1 MFIGSALL
9 WSKINPEYFEIAGS
23 YNEVICIGC
32 VVVFTLAIAVLL
44 VVDVILIFTIPI
56 CCKFGDKPSH
66 TGAAFVCFC
75 VLLLAIGFILIVSEP
90 VWFAKNMNIVTNYEE
105 SSKLTFKKQMHNVT
119 IQLIWDKYQAKFK
132 CCGYRGYKDY
142 EGLFL
147 NFSVP
152 VSCCNTTTLPS
163 PFDCVIAVKNVTERE
178 TNSSNI
184 YTDGCP
190 AKIVHLL
197 NLDSSTVRN
206 ISIASAVFSGF
217 FFLAA
222 IVMILLTFCLTAR
235 NKEDATAIGTGLLAG
250 VACVGIFC
258 AALAKANH

>member
-1 MFIGSALL
+1 MFVGSALL
-9 WSKINPEYFEIAGS
+9 WSKISPEFFEIARS
-23 YNEVICIGC
+23 YDDVVCIGC
-32 VVVFTLAIAVLL
+32 VGVFTLAVAVLL
-44 VVDVILIFTIPI
+44 VVDVVLIFTIPI

-90 VWFAKNMNIVTNYEE
+90 VWFARNVNIVTNYEE
-105 SSKLTFKKQMHNVT
+105 SSEFTFNQQMDNKT
-119 IQLIWDKYQAKFK
+119 IQLVWDKYQRKFK
-132 CCGYRGYKDY
+132 CCGYQGYKDY
-142 EGLFL
+142 QKLFL

-163 PFDCVIAVKNVTERE
+163 PFECVVVIQNVHAQEI
-178 TNSSNI
+178 NSSYI

-197 NLDSSTVRN
+197 NLDSSSVRN
-206 ISIASAVFSGF
+206 ISIASAVFCSF
-217 FFLAA
+217 FFLAS

-235 NKEDATAIGTGLLAG
+235 NKEDATAIGTGLLVG
-250 VACVGIFC
+250 LGSIVVCCVA
-258 AALAKANH
+258 LSKADH